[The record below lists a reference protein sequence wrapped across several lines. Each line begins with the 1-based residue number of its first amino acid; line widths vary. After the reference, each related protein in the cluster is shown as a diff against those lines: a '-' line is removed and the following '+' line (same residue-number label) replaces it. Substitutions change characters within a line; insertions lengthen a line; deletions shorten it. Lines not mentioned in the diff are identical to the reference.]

1 MKTENCYIARNITPN
16 YTKHVFSPHMETK
29 LFSLPR
35 SKKACLSWPWA
46 KNLHNRSTT
55 HIWTGPSFTF
65 RIPLYLKGKNGA
77 FSKSTTNVQ
86 IASHYHPS
94 IEALASIHFEYVSSI
109 QWDAL
114 KWGVTKTFSI
124 VVVCHHA
131 LRVLFNGDHEWH
143 PSGKKVLCIKLQR
156 VRKKNWKSCKNFD
169 CGFPMILYNWFRGN

>member
-1 MKTENCYIARNITPN
+1 MRETSHLIIRNTFFLPIWKQSSSLSPGLKRRVKVDPEPKIYTADLLLIFELAR
-16 YTKHVFSPHMETK
+16 V
-29 LFSLPR
+29 SL
-35 SKKACLSWPWA
+35 LE
-46 KNLHNRSTT
+46 
-55 HIWTGPSFTF
+55 F
-65 RIPLYLKGKNGA
+65 LYLKGKNGA

-143 PSGKKVLCIKLQR
+143 PSGKKVLC
-156 VRKKNWKSCKNFD
+156 VCV
-169 CGFPMILYNWFRGN
+169 